1 MTCESC
7 GSTNVS
13 TFVTEANIHFPL
25 SLMKDLEKPGVL
37 LFPTLTICLHCGFTH
52 CTLSEADLRLLREGR
67 AA

>member
-37 LFPTLTICLHCGFTH
+37 LFPNLTICLDCGFAH
-52 CTLSEADLRLLREGR
+52 CTLSEQDLRLLREGR